1 MQKRPT
7 IKDAAK
13 LMQVSERRVYYA
25 RKLRRSGRADLI
37 EAARRGEITL
47 HAALRIAYPPPP
59 KDGLRALL
67 RAWRTATEE
76 ERGAFLQL
84 IEIDQCDCFMTN
96 SLPSMPARSGCWQ
109 DTIT

>member
-1 MQKRPT
+1 MTNPANLQKRPT
-7 IKDAAK
+7 IKEAAK
-13 LMQVSERRVYYA
+13 LMQVSERQVYYA

-37 EAARRGEITL
+37 EAARRDEITL

-84 IEIDQCDCFMTN
+84 IEIDHASANLQTAN
-96 SLPSMPARSGCWQ
+96 LQQG
-109 DTIT
+109 DTA